1 MSIKAYFD
9 FITSITGIESQL
21 NMPNRKKAADKNEND
36 CSTNSYPI
44 PQYKRGKCFKTVSLL
59 ANFSAYM
66 FLGNMLWTEA
76 PQFTITC

>member
-1 MSIKAYFD
+1 MPIKVYFD
-9 FITSITGIESQL
+9 FITSITGIDGKL

-36 CSTNSYPI
+36 CSINSYQFHNI
-44 PQYKRGKCFKTVSLL
+44 KRENVLRLSVI

-66 FLGNMLWTEA
+66 FLGNMLWTDA